1 MSLGLVQLAS
11 RCRQCSGTL
20 GLLRYAPQR
29 QFHYSPAVL
38 ARKEKKPPTLTKK
51 QLAIKERKRA
61 KKAKKSVY
69 DNEKLTLADAINVLR
84 AVEVAS
90 PNATYELVVKT
101 EMGKGSTIPKGRY
114 SLPRETKPQ
123 ARDRILVFAEGRQA
137 EEAKKAGAD
146 IVGGLELVEGIINGR
161 HQATLFLCS
170 RSLIRGITPRLGRV
184 LGPRGLMPSER
195 RGTVTD
201 DIAGYIKRLKG
212 TSEWKGD
219 KEGTIRQPIAKVGC
233 ILLDLAGQLNS
244 AVQMH
249 FPVNDVV
256 KNVRYFL
263 NVVKRATGNI
273 RDPQADAGK
282 KETSQ
287 KPTQAITRVLLS
299 SRQGP
304 SIQIADA

>member
-1 MSLGLVQLAS
+1 MSLALAQLAS
-11 RCRQCSGTL
+11 RCRQCSGTVAL
-20 GLLRYAPQR
+20 MRYAPQR
-29 QFHYSPAVL
+29 QFHYTPAVL
-38 ARKEKKPPTLTKK
+38 ARKERKPPAPTKK

-61 KKAKKSVY
+61 KKTKKNLY
-69 DNEKLTLADAINVLR
+69 DNEKMTLADAINVLR

-101 EMGKGSTIPKGRY
+101 EMGKGTTIPKGRY
-114 SLPRETKPQ
+114 TLPRETKEQ
-123 ARDRILVFAEGRQA
+123 TKDRILVFAEGRQA

-170 RSLIRGITPRLGRV
+170 RNLIRGITPKLGRV

-201 DIAGYIKRLKG
+201 DIAGFIRRLKG

-219 KEGTIRQPIAKVGC
+219 KEGTIRQPIAK
-233 ILLDLAGQLNS
+233 
-244 AVQMH
+244 MH

-273 RDPQADAGK
+273 RDPKADTNK

>member
-1 MSLGLVQLAS
+1 MSLTLAQLAS
-11 RCRQCSGTL
+11 RCRQCSGTAS
-20 GLLRYAPQR
+20 LLRYAPQR
-29 QFHYSPAVL
+29 QFHYTPAVL
-38 ARKEKKPPTLTKK
+38 ARKERKVPAPTKK

-61 KKAKKSVY
+61 KKSKKNLY
-69 DNEKLTLADAINVLR
+69 EKEKMTLADAIDVLR

-90 PNATYELVVKT
+90 PESTYELVVKT
-101 EMGKGSTIPKGRY
+101 EMGKGTTIPKGRY
-114 SLPRETKPQ
+114 NLPRETKEQ
-123 ARDRILVFAEGRQA
+123 SKDRILVFAEGRQA

-146 IVGGLELVEGIINGR
+146 IVGGPELVEGIINGR
-161 HQATLFLCS
+161 YQATMFLCS

-201 DIAGYIKRLKG
+201 DIAGFIRRLKG

-219 KEGTIRQPIAKVGC
+219 KEGTIRQPIGK
-233 ILLDLAGQLNS
+233 
-244 AVQMH
+244 MH
-249 FPVNDVV
+249 FPVTDVV

-273 RDPQADAGK
+273 RDPKADTNK

>member
-1 MSLGLVQLAS
+1 MSLALAQLAS
-11 RCRQCSGTL
+11 RCRQCSGIL
-20 GLLRYAPQR
+20 SYMYAPQR
-29 QFHYSPAVL
+29 HIHYTPSVM
-38 ARKEKKPPTLTKK
+38 ARQEKKPATLTKK
-51 QLAIKERKRA
+51 QLALKEKKRA
-61 KKAKKSVY
+61 KKAKKSIY
-69 DNEKLTLADAINVLR
+69 DKEKMTLADAINVLR

-90 PNATYELVVKT
+90 PNATYELVIKT
-101 EMGKGSTIPKGRY
+101 EMGKGSTIPKGRFN
-114 SLPRETKPQ
+114 LPRETKPQ
-123 ARDRILVFAEGRQA
+123 AKDRILVFAEGRQA

-161 HQATLFLCS
+161 HQATMFLCT
-170 RSLIRGITPRLGRV
+170 RSLIRGITPKLGRV

-201 DIAGYIKRLKG
+201 DIAGFIRRLKG

-219 KEGTIRQPIAKVGC
+219 KEGTIRQPIAK
-233 ILLDLAGQLNS
+233 
-244 AVQMH
+244 MH
-249 FPVNDVV
+249 FPVSDVV

-273 RDPQADAGK
+273 RDPHAEST

-299 SRQGP
+299 SQQGP

>member
-1 MSLGLVQLAS
+1 MSLALFQIAS
-11 RCRQCSGTL
+11 RCQQCSGAYN
-20 GLLRYAPQR
+20 LLRYTSQR
-29 QFHYSPAVL
+29 QFHYTPAVL
-38 ARKEKKPPTLTKK
+38 ARREKKPPAPTKK
-51 QLAIKERKRA
+51 QLALKERKRA
-61 KKAKKSVY
+61 KKAKKSIY
-69 DNEKLTLADAINVLR
+69 DSEKMTLSDAINVLR

-90 PNATYELVVKT
+90 PNATYELVIKT
-101 EMGKGSTIPKGRY
+101 EMGKGSTIPKGRFN
-114 SLPRETKPQ
+114 LPRETKAQ
-123 ARDRILVFAEGRQA
+123 TKDRILVFAEGRQA

-170 RSLIRGITPRLGRV
+170 RSLIRGITPKLGRV

-201 DIAGYIKRLKG
+201 DIGGFIRRLKG

-219 KEGTIRQPIAKVGC
+219 KEGTIRQPIAK
-233 ILLDLAGQLNS
+233 
-244 AVQMH
+244 MH
-249 FPVNDVV
+249 FPVPDVV
-256 KNVRYFL
+256 RNVRYFL

-273 RDPQADAGK
+273 RDPKAENS

-287 KPTQAITRVLLS
+287 KPAQAITRVLLS

>member
-1 MSLGLVQLAS
+1 MSLALAQLAS

-29 QFHYSPAVL
+29 QFHYTPAIL
-38 ARKEKKPPTLTKK
+38 ARKEKKPAALTKK
-51 QLAIKERKRA
+51 QLAVKERKRA
-61 KKAKKSVY
+61 KKAKKNIY
-69 DNEKLTLADAINVLR
+69 DSEKMTLTDAINVLR

-90 PNATYELVVKT
+90 PHATYELVVKT
-101 EMGKGSTIPKGRY
+101 QMGKGTTIPKGRFN
-114 SLPRETKPQ
+114 LPRETKAQ
-123 ARDRILVFAEGRQA
+123 TKDRILVFAEGRQA

-146 IVGGLELVEGIINGR
+146 VVGGLELVEGIINGR

-201 DIAGYIKRLKG
+201 DIGGFIRRLKG

-219 KEGTIRQPIAKVGC
+219 KEGTIRQPIAKM
-233 ILLDLAGQLNS
+233 D
-244 AVQMH
+244 
-249 FPVNDVV
+249 FPVGDVV

-263 NVVKRATGNI
+263 NVVKHATGNV
-273 RDPQADAGK
+273 RGPQADAGK
-282 KETSQ
+282 DISQ
-287 KPTQAITRVLLS
+287 KPAQAITRVLLS
-299 SRQGP
+299 SQQGP
-304 SIQIADA
+304 SIQIADI

>member
-1 MSLGLVQLAS
+1 MSFALAQLAS
-11 RCRQCSGTL
+11 RCRQCNGTAA
-20 GLLRYAPQR
+20 LLRHAPQR

-38 ARKEKKPPTLTKK
+38 ARKERKIPAPTKK

-61 KKAKKSVY
+61 KKLKKNIY
-69 DNEKLTLADAINVLR
+69 ENEKMTLADAISVLR

-90 PNATYELVVKT
+90 PESTYELVVKT
-101 EMGKGSTIPKGRY
+101 EMGKGTTIPKGRY
-114 SLPRETKPQ
+114 NLPRETKEQ
-123 ARDRILVFAEGRQA
+123 SKDRILVFAEGRQA

-146 IVGGLELVEGIINGR
+146 IVGGPELVEGIINGR

-201 DIAGYIKRLKG
+201 DIAGFIRRLKG

-219 KEGTIRQPIAKVGC
+219 KEGTIRQPIAK
-233 ILLDLAGQLNS
+233 
-244 AVQMH
+244 MH
-249 FPVNDVV
+249 FPVTDVV
-256 KNVRYFL
+256 KNVRYFM

-273 RDPQADAGK
+273 RDPKAETNK